1 MADIVKSPP
10 LGTVLVAEDQPAI
23 LEMTRR
29 MVQAYGYEVIS
40 APSPAKLLE
49 LAQKHTGR
57 IVALLTDLV
66 MPGMDGRA
74 LAAAIRA
81 RHPHVKVLYM
91 SGYPETLMEPDGSL
105 KEGVQL
111 LAKPFTRMALGE
123 KLEELLK
130 GQEAA

>member
-1 MADIVKSPP
+1 MPDPSPAAQP

-23 LEMTRR
+23 LEMTSR
-29 MVQAYGYEVIS
+29 MVQALGYQVLS

-49 LAQKHTGR
+49 LAQKHTGK

-66 MPGMDGRA
+66 MPGMDGQA
-74 LAAAIRA
+74 LAAAVQA
-81 RHPHVKVLYM
+81 LQPQVKVLYM
-91 SGYPETLMEPDGSL
+91 TGYPEGLMEPDGSL
-105 KEGVQL
+105 KPGVQL

-130 GQEAA
+130 D

>member
-1 MADIVKSPP
+1 MPDTDKAS

-23 LEMTRR
+23 LEMTCR
-29 MVQAYGYEVIS
+29 MVQAYGYNVLS
-40 APSPAKLLE
+40 ASSPVKLLE
-49 LAQKHTGR
+49 LVQKHSGS

-81 RHPHVKVLYM
+81 RHPQVKVLYM
-91 SGYPETLMEPDGSL
+91 SGYPDALMEPDGTL
-105 KEGVQL
+105 KHGVQL

-123 KLEELLK
+123 KLEELLRN
-130 GQEAA
+130 

>member
-1 MADIVKSPP
+1 MPDPSPAKQP

-29 MVQAYGYEVIS
+29 MVQAYGYEVLS
-40 APSPAKLLE
+40 APNAAKLLE
-49 LAQKHTGR
+49 QAQKHPGK

-74 LAAAIRA
+74 LAQAVKAQ
-81 RHPHVKVLYM
+81 HPHVKVLFM
-91 SGYPETLMEPDGSL
+91 SGYPEGLMDADGRL
-105 KEGVQL
+105 EEGVQL

-123 KLEELLK
+123 KLEALLK
-130 GQEAA
+130 AEP

>member
-1 MADIVKSPP
+1 MPDPAPASQP

-23 LEMTRR
+23 LEMTSR
-29 MVQAYGYEVIS
+29 MVQAYGYQVLS
-40 APSPAKLLE
+40 ASSSTKLLE
-49 LAQKHTGR
+49 LAQKHPGK

-74 LAAAIRA
+74 LAAAVKA
-81 RHPHVKVLYM
+81 LQPQVKVLYM
-91 SGYPETLMEPDGSL
+91 TGYPEGLMEPDGSL
-105 KEGVQL
+105 QPGVHL

-130 GQEAA
+130 D